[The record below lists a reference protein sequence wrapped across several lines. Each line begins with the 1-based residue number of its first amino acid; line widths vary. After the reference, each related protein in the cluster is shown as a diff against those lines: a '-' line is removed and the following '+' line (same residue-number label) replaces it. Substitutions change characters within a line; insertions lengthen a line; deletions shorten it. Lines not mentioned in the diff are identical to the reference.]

1 MSTVLVRCPE
11 CGRYSQSNDDDS
23 VWYCECHPYTPHF
36 TDKTIVDAKE
46 PLVLEQE
53 DDIEEERYTGCENL
67 RRAIF
72 RGTRDS
78 IPRRFFYAS
87 ENLEE
92 IQWPNGLKHIGE
104 WAFYA
109 TGLRRVNFPNSLC
122 TIKDHAFESC
132 GALSCVTLEKGIS
145 CIGSD
150 AFAYCGELQ
159 QIEFPQTL
167 RHIKH
172 GAFTRSGLHEIHLPD
187 RLTEI
192 ECGVFW
198 RCCSLSKVKFP
209 AGLRVIRA
217 YALAETALRAVELPP
232 SVRSIGACAF
242 KKCKDLAEITW
253 PQELSSIGQEAF
265 CATNLRTVL
274 LPESVSKLGQKAFA
288 DCVHLETLVLPKA
301 LEHIPR
307 RAFSG
312 CRTLRNVR
320 LPGKYDPLE
329 VLLAFQEAPFLK
341 QFIKE
346 HPELF
351 ENGLFPLCAARE
363 IDIRDL
369 PVPAAFRCVGLLP
382 SILKYEDTYQ
392 GSENLI
398 TVELVEG
405 ITTITK
411 NMFRGCSNLRNLK
424 LPESIRR
431 IEDHAFAQCSAL
443 KEVTIPDGVEVIE
456 DFAFS
461 GCSAL
466 ETVHIQPELLRKIPD
481 TVFAGTPY
489 AKKLSLKTARVPH
502 PKILLIGLGGRGT
515 EVLDRLCKMY
525 PRMNTVHTLMLNT
538 RAPITK
544 WDRVHGVWLQIGYD
558 LEMVARPGELRAA
571 MGRKAMQQSELA
583 VRARL
588 AEEYDA
594 AVLVTSLEEGEGS
607 GGTSL
612 LARWM
617 REMAL
622 PHRIVACAP
631 EYFGQKLIKNSLHKI
646 SWPSCGRTA
655 K

>member
-1 MSTVLVRCPE
+1 M
-11 CGRYSQSNDDDS
+11 
-23 VWYCECHPYTPHF
+23 
-36 TDKTIVDAKE
+36 
-46 PLVLEQE
+46 EQE

-122 TIKDHAFESC
+122 TIK
-132 GALSCVTLEKGIS
+132 
-145 CIGSD
+145 
-150 AFAYCGELQ
+150 
-159 QIEFPQTL
+159 
-167 RHIKH
+167 
-172 GAFTRSGLHEIHLPD
+172 
-187 RLTEI
+187 
-192 ECGVFW
+192 
-198 RCCSLSKVKFP
+198 
-209 AGLRVIRA
+209 
-217 YALAETALRAVELPP
+217 
-232 SVRSIGACAF
+232 
-242 KKCKDLAEITW
+242 
-253 PQELSSIGQEAF
+253 
-265 CATNLRTVL
+265 
-274 LPESVSKLGQKAFA
+274 
-288 DCVHLETLVLPKA
+288 
-301 LEHIPR
+301 
-307 RAFSG
+307 
-312 CRTLRNVR
+312 
-320 LPGKYDPLE
+320 
-329 VLLAFQEAPFLK
+329 
-341 QFIKE
+341 
-346 HPELF
+346 
-351 ENGLFPLCAARE
+351 
-363 IDIRDL
+363 
-369 PVPAAFRCVGLLP
+369 
-382 SILKYEDTYQ
+382 
-392 GSENLI
+392 
-398 TVELVEG
+398 
-405 ITTITK
+405 
-411 NMFRGCSNLRNLK
+411 
-424 LPESIRR
+424 
-431 IEDHAFAQCSAL
+431 DHAFAQCSAL

-558 LEMVARPGELRAA
+558 LEMVARPGELEAA